1 MMAGII
7 LVRYHVFV
15 NGDGGG
21 DGGVMVVII
30 MMVMM
35 MVVMVLFLAGSP
47 GKQFR
52 TVRAIIIQY
61 Q

>member
-47 GKQFR
+47 GK
-52 TVRAIIIQY
+52 TV
-61 Q
+61 